1 MGVHGVDLERD
12 VWADLDA
19 KTEKSKHMQ
28 KIISLCVVSILLIS
42 SGAFAQTTVP
52 SDASTAAMV
61 ELCQD
66 LRDQEA
72 QNFCFGFGEGVY
84 QAYLAGRP
92 PNSKSAICFPHQN
105 HSREQTLKEFLVWN
119 KKNPQYGKDSAA
131 KTLIRFFSQQYP
143 CKSAK

>member
-1 MGVHGVDLERD
+1 MGVHEADLEQGAW
-12 VWADLDA
+12 VDLDA

-28 KIISLCVVSILLIS
+28 KIMSLCVVSVLLIGG
-42 SGAFAQTTVP
+42 GAFAQTTVP

-66 LRDQEA
+66 LKDQEA

-92 PNSKSAICFPHQN
+92 ANFKSAICFPHQN

-143 CKSAK
+143 CKLDK